1 MVLLFLFWTE
11 EHLKKKKNKKSHKSF
26 CFRKHLFQELKENGS
41 FFSFLN
47 RRTPQEEEKQEQ
59 EDKSFCFFVSRMVC
73 FKMVRCCLFQEP
85 LFSSSA
91 CFKNRL
97 FQEFKENGS
106 FLFWTEEDLK
116 KKKNKK
122 NHKRRTA
129 QRKQK
134 LLEKKWYLLVQRK
147 EMVLFFFCL
156 FQEPLKEKKR
166 AACFKNR

>member
-1 MVLLFLFWTE
+1 MFQEKEKTQCLFQENKMVLLFLFWTE

-91 CFKNRL
+91 CFKNRSSSVLL
-97 FQEFKENGS
+97 FRN
-106 FLFWTEEDLK
+106 
-116 KKKNKK
+116 
-122 NHKRRTA
+122 
-129 QRKQK
+129 
-134 LLEKKWYLLVQRK
+134 
-147 EMVLFFFCL
+147 
-156 FQEPLKEKKR
+156 EPLKQINKKCL
-166 AACFKNR
+166 CFVVKKKMS